1 MDAFLSE
8 ARRAGSHDSHGV
20 FTINADKAEVKI
32 AKFQLAKTE
41 QFPMFLLAAGTQAGA
56 AGLEVT
62 FPTRQTTRIRFQ
74 NWSLS
79 PSDLHYIGTQ
89 ALRED
94 TPLSY
99 RYLAIAFSTIGHRYD
114 FAVKSGSLQVSFVDR
129 TMCEVESRE
138 FVPEDVLQIE
148 IEGDLEEA
156 IWDGLTG
163 QQKFCPFPVRIGH
176 RELAGGYDPSTESL
190 DSYAFFC
197 RQGEGLGT
205 VSLRYPSDIVLEMP
219 PSEELPM
226 VVSFTHAPE
235 AGEIG
240 FWLLVKGLA
249 CRTPRDFAPPGFYG
263 VAVASGLQLSLS
275 YELIEN
281 ESFRGVRA
289 QVWKACEMI
298 CRHAQ
303 SRLDVVLDP
312 VQISMLGLTS
322 TYLEREYSRQGV
334 ERLHAGAAFDR
345 GAVSN
350 SEVADGAKL
359 APDSDPE
366 GLTKIID
373 ELPNL
378 PPEEVET
385 LVRAYRDRASKHLAK
400 GSKDDALSWY
410 RALLR
415 IKEAVQDVRE
425 IDLFLERLLV
435 AEDLPAGVEFGTIN
449 CVRITTLV
457 SYLKNLD
464 LWNRGAQTEG
474 LNVHPTWLIP
484 MGIHEATDESWTM
497 MIRLLEQE
505 DVSGAMRLVWRT
517 PDLFLSGSE
526 YGWRSYFWTYHRGRL
541 SWIETIA
548 LRVGL
553 SFSEANSDD
562 HDTLSVSELMTSVLG
577 TQREKPAFWPFFLT
591 LVERSLRYHEEGG
604 RRACWTALIVSDILG
619 QLLLCPD
626 DFSLQEPFRPYR
638 PLGR

>member
-1 MDAFLSE
+1 M
-8 ARRAGSHDSHGV
+8 

-114 FAVKSGSLQVSFVDR
+114 FAVKSGSLQVAFFDR
-129 TMCEVESRE
+129 IMREVKSRDS
-138 FVPEDVLQIE
+138 VPENVLQIE

-163 QQKFCPFPVRIGH
+163 QQKFCPFPVRIGQ

-190 DSYAFFC
+190 DSYAFFS

-205 VSLRYPSDIVLEMP
+205 VSLRYPSDIVLELP
-219 PSEELPM
+219 ASEELPM
-226 VVSFTHAPE
+226 AVSFTHAPE
-235 AGEIG
+235 AGGIG

-249 CRTPRDFAPPGFYG
+249 CRTPREFAPPGFYG

-281 ESFRGVRA
+281 ESYRAVRA
-289 QVWKACEMI
+289 QVWKACDMI

-303 SRLDVVLDP
+303 SRLDVTLDP
-312 VQISMLGLTS
+312 VQISMLELTS
-322 TYLEREYSRQGV
+322 TYLERDYVRQGV
-334 ERLHAGAAFDR
+334 ERLQAGSVFAR
-345 GAVSN
+345 GSTAN
-350 SEVADGAKL
+350 SEEASGLKL

-366 GLTKIID
+366 GLSRILD
-373 ELPNL
+373 ELPDL
-378 PPEEVET
+378 PSEEIET
-385 LVRAYRDRASKHLAK
+385 LIRAYRDRAWKHLVK
-400 GSKDDALSWY
+400 GSKEETLSWY

-415 IKEAVQDVRE
+415 IKESLQDVQE

-435 AEDLPAGVEFGTIN
+435 AEDLPSGVESGATN
-449 CVRITTLV
+449 CAKIANLV
-457 SYLKNLD
+457 TYLRNLEV
-464 LWNRGAQTEG
+464 WNQGLEPER
-474 LNVHPTWLIP
+474 LNVDPSWLVP
-484 MGIHEATDESWTM
+484 LGVHEATSEAWTM

-505 DVSGAMRLVWRT
+505 DVSTAMRLIWRT
-517 PDLFLSGSE
+517 PELFLSGSE
-526 YGWRSYFWTYHRGRL
+526 YAWRSYFWTYHRGRL
-541 SWIETIA
+541 SWLETIA

-562 HDTLSVSELMTSVLG
+562 YDSLSVSELKTSVLG
-577 TQREKPAFWPFFLT
+577 TQREKPTFWPFFLT
-591 LVERSLRYHEEGG
+591 LLERSSRYQQVSG
-604 RRACWTALIVSDILG
+604 RRACWTALVVSDILG
-619 QLLLCPD
+619 QMLVRPD
-626 DFSLQEPFRPYR
+626 DFSLQDPFCPYR